1 MPERIILLVTMLNL
15 LKKLNLNV
23 KIKFDKSKPDGV
35 KRKVLD
41 ISKAK
46 KYGWKP
52 KINLE
57 EGFHKTYSE
66 YRKLKLK

>member
-1 MPERIILLVTMLNL
+1 MKKKIKHTLINIGAGKDYPISYYAKFIK
-15 LKKLNLNV
+15 KKLNLNV

-46 KYGWKP
+46 KY
-52 KINLE
+52 
-57 EGFHKTYSE
+57 
-66 YRKLKLK
+66 